1 MKYKTN
7 GGIEL
12 EGSPQ
17 EIAEYFYEKH
27 KYEDKEIPLVPLP
40 QQTIPEQVN
49 QSKAY
54 RSERLHNAYIARKKK
69 DKADAEAKQEKA
81 DAEAKQEKKREYQ
94 RKWCAKQ
101 RAKKQEN
108 KKPKTILGMALKKY
122 IASKSDLSLDSLD
135 ADLQAKG
142 IKIKRKN
149 LSIYIKEQLKK
160 REISAQQAA
169 STTETAPKNEVV
181 EGIKSIFGGV

>member
-69 DKADAEAKQEKA
+69 DKADAEAKQEK
-81 DAEAKQEKKREYQ
+81 KREYQ

-135 ADLQAKG
+135 AEMKAKG
-142 IKIKRKN
+142 IKVKRKN
-149 LSIYIKEQLKK
+149 LSIYIKNELRK
-160 REISAQQAA
+160 REMSAQQAA

-181 EGIKSIFGGV
+181 EGIKSIFGGA